1 MYNRLLKILHNTGAV
16 THADPRAGRPSARPP
31 ATQAQPPAPAVT
43 DPQAQARL
51 RRALAVLDALAPH
64 GSDHFR
70 HTITFLCGHAGLL
83 TLMAVACHLLGQAA
97 RRDACLEAMSVY
109 AAWCLCEG
117 DRPPFEL
124 LYGCDMRTPHAI
136 RRHSVVA
143 WAARWLTPQSVRACL
158 STAHFVGC
166 GCAWQACGVLVLRP
180 LRRALHAWRH
190 GDAEDVRPH
199 RRYDSGS
206 RSSQG
211 AGRVPSDV
219 QLAPHTVR
227 RLPRGAPPPQ
237 TVRLVAAL
245 VWGLC
250 WD

>member
-124 LYGCDMRTPHAI
+124 LYGCVHAHSARHPTAQRGSLGRTLAHTSTCTGVPVNCAFCWMWL
-136 RRHSVVA
+136 RVA
-143 WAARWLTPQSVRACL
+143 
-158 STAHFVGC
+158 G
-166 GCAWQACGVLVLRP
+166 
-180 LRRALHAWRH
+180 
-190 GDAEDVRPH
+190 
-199 RRYDSGS
+199 
-206 RSSQG
+206 
-211 AGRVPSDV
+211 
-219 QLAPHTVR
+219 
-227 RLPRGAPPPQ
+227 
-237 TVRLVAAL
+237 
-245 VWGLC
+245 VWGSCIASSSPSASCLASWRC
-250 WD
+250 RRCAAASSIRFWQPVEPRRGKGAL